1 MKKIIF
7 AIAIVLT
14 MGFSAGAQQ
23 NDAYFT
29 DWGGNGLRVDDPNND
44 LSLPI
49 VGLITGGSFG
59 SDYDAPVGSGLIIL
73 GALGAGYALRKKR
86 D

>member
-29 DWGGNGLRVDDPNND
+29 DWGSNGLRVDNPNND

-49 VGLITGGSFG
+49 VGLITGGQFG

>member
-14 MGFSAGAQQ
+14 MGLSAGAQQ

-29 DWGGNGLRVDDPNND
+29 DWGSNDFRNAITPTLPGGVVGALVGN
-44 LSLPI
+44 
-49 VGLITGGSFG
+49 ITANES
-59 SDYDAPVGSGLIIL
+59 PVGSGLL
-73 GALGAGYALRKKR
+73 VLTALGAGYVVARKRKNK
-86 D
+86 

>member
-1 MKKIIF
+1 MKKILF

-14 MGFSAGAQQ
+14 MSFSAVAQQ

-29 DWGGNGLRVDDPNND
+29 DWNNSSFRMDAPND

-49 VGLITGGSFG
+49 VGLITGGQFG
-59 SDYDAPVGSGLIIL
+59 TDYDAPVGSGLL
-73 GALGAGYALRKKR
+73 VLTALGAGYALRKKR